1 MTSIYYNY
9 QNPWVCCFLV
19 QIKAFVHLILAGLT
33 NLNNK
38 AKPKWILV
46 VVVKYRHRAIV
57 LLPASQLVLWWPTH
71 GHLCAGCL
79 HKTAAYAF
87 KSHSRPV
94 PPYPPPRLT
103 ITELL
108 FYVFFTFIVRKGNCK
123 RMALGLTCEVGKR
136 QRTFHIL
143 SGSVLSVWSKLESV
157 LAGQPGA
164 NSKVQIV
171 RCRKSDGSRIV
182 GEPAVIVVT
191 HLGGKSHMKEME
203 MLIVSFRGVSRVH

>member
-1 MTSIYYNY
+1 
-9 QNPWVCCFLV
+9 
-19 QIKAFVHLILAGLT
+19 
-33 NLNNK
+33 
-38 AKPKWILV
+38 
-46 VVVKYRHRAIV
+46 
-57 LLPASQLVLWWPTH
+57 
-71 GHLCAGCL
+71 
-79 HKTAAYAF
+79 
-87 KSHSRPV
+87 
-94 PPYPPPRLT
+94 
-103 ITELL
+103 
-108 FYVFFTFIVRKGNCK
+108 
-123 RMALGLTCEVGKR
+123 MALGLTCEVGKR

-191 HLGGKSHMKEME
+191 HLGGKSHMNETE